1 MIPTYDI
8 NDFRKGSY
16 MADAENEKEENEEAS
31 NFTVNDKRHWA
42 NEEDSDS
49 EVEIE
54 EQVPSYVQKLKD
66 EAEEKDKR
74 LREYIAAYKAKTAET
89 DEIRQ
94 RLQRENESKLDQVKA
109 KLFAQLVPILDNLK
123 RASGSAKNSD
133 DFDSLKQGLD
143 MTIVQFSKELEE
155 NGVEAIKAVGRKFNP
170 STDEACMT
178 VPAENPE
185 QDNVVIEE
193 LEPGY
198 MFKDKL
204 LKPVKVKV
212 AKAG

>member
-1 MIPTYDI
+1 MSD
-8 NDFRKGSY
+8 
-16 MADAENEKEENEEAS
+16 EEKEEENQEAS
-31 NFTVNDKRHWA
+31 KFTVNDKRHWVD
-42 NEEDSDS
+42 EDGSGED
-49 EVEIE
+49 VELE
-54 EQVPSYVQKLKD
+54 EQVPTYVEKLKN

-74 LREYIAAYKAKTAET
+74 LREYIAAYKAKSAET

-109 KLFAQLVPILDNLK
+109 KLFSQLVPILDNLK

-133 DFDSLKQGLD
+133 DFESLKQGLD
-143 MTIVQFSKELEE
+143 MTIVQFGKELES
-155 NGVEAIKAVGRKFNP
+155 NGVQVIQAVGRKFNP

-178 VPAENPE
+178 IPAENPE
-185 QDNVVIEE
+185 QDNEVVEE
-193 LEPGY
+193 LESGY

>member
-1 MIPTYDI
+1 
-8 NDFRKGSY
+8 
-16 MADAENEKEENEEAS
+16 MADAENEKEENQEAS
-31 NFTVNDKRHWA
+31 NFTVNDKRHWV

-49 EVEIE
+49 DVELE
-54 EQVPSYVQKLKD
+54 EQVPSYVKKLKD

-74 LREYIAAYKAKTAET
+74 LREYIAAYKAKSAET
-89 DEIRQ
+89 EEIRQ
-94 RLQRENESKLDQVKA
+94 RLQRENEGKLDQVKA

-178 VPAENPE
+178 VPVENRE

>member
-1 MIPTYDI
+1 MSDEAHE
-8 NDFRKGSY
+8 DEKREEREEREDKGKS
-16 MADAENEKEENEEAS
+16 K
-31 NFTVNDKRHWA
+31 FTVNDKRHWVD
-42 NEEDSDS
+42 EGDSREDI
-49 EVEIE
+49 ELE
-54 EQVPSYVQKLKD
+54 EQVPTYVQKLKD

-94 RLQRENESKLDQVKA
+94 RLQRENDGKLDQVKA
-109 KLFAQLVPILDNLK
+109 KLFSQLVPILDNLK
-123 RASGSAKNSD
+123 RASGAAKSSED
-133 DFDSLKQGLD
+133 YESLKQGLD
-143 MTIVQFSKELEE
+143 MTIVQFTKELED
-155 NGVEAIKAVGRKFNP
+155 NGVQAIKAVGRKFNP
-170 STDEACMT
+170 ITDEACMT
-178 VPAENPE
+178 VVAENSE
-185 QDNVVIEE
+185 QEDVVIEE

>member
-1 MIPTYDI
+1 MTDEAHE
-8 NDFRKGSY
+8 D
-16 MADAENEKEENEEAS
+16 EKREEREDKEKS
-31 NFTVNDKRHWA
+31 KFTVNDKRHWVD
-42 NEEDSDS
+42 EDGSS
-49 EVEIE
+49 EDAELE
-54 EQVPSYVQKLKD
+54 EQVPTYVQKLKD

-94 RLQRENESKLDQVKA
+94 RLQRENDGKLDQVKA
-109 KLFAQLVPILDNLK
+109 KLFSQLVPILDNLK
-123 RASGSAKNSD
+123 RASGAAKSSGD
-133 DFDSLKQGLD
+133 YESLKQGLD
-143 MTIVQFSKELEE
+143 MTIVQFSKELED
-155 NGVEAIKAVGRKFNP
+155 NGVQAIQAVGRKFNP

-178 VPAENPE
+178 VVAENSE
-185 QDNVVIEE
+185 QEDVVIEE

>member
-1 MIPTYDI
+1 
-8 NDFRKGSY
+8 
-16 MADAENEKEENEEAS
+16 MADVEKEKEEENENQEAS
-31 NFTVNDKRHWA
+31 NFTVNDKRHWV
-42 NEEDSDS
+42 NEDDSDGD
-49 EVEIE
+49 VEME
-54 EQVPSYVQKLKD
+54 EQVPSYVKKLKD

-74 LREYIAAYKAKTAET
+74 LREYIAAYKAKSAET
-89 DEIRQ
+89 EEIRQ
-94 RLQRENESKLDQVKA
+94 RLQRENEGKLDQAKA
-109 KLFAQLVPILDNLK
+109 KLFSQLVPILDNLK

-133 DFDSLKQGLD
+133 DFASLKQGLD
-143 MTIVQFSKELEE
+143 MTIGQFSKELEG
-155 NGVEAIKAVGRKFNP
+155 NGVEPIKAVGRKFNP

>member
-1 MIPTYDI
+1 MSDE
-8 NDFRKGSY
+8 
-16 MADAENEKEENEEAS
+16 ENEKSEENQGTS
-31 NFTVNDKRHWA
+31 KFTVNDKRHWV
-42 NEEDSDS
+42 NEDDSD
-49 EVEIE
+49 EDVELE
-54 EQVPSYVQKLKD
+54 EQVPSYVKKLKD

-74 LREYIAAYKAKTAET
+74 LREYIAAYKAKSSEIE
-89 DEIRQ
+89 EIRQ
-94 RLQRENESKLDQVKA
+94 RLHRENESKLDQAKA
-109 KLFAQLVPILDNLK
+109 KLFSQLVPILDNLK
-123 RASGSAKNSD
+123 RASGSANNSG
-133 DFDSLKQGLD
+133 DFESLKQGLD
-143 MTIVQFSKELEE
+143 MTIVQFSKELEGS
-155 NGVEAIKAVGRKFNP
+155 GVQVIQAVGRKFNP

-185 QDNVVIEE
+185 QDNIVIEE

>member
-1 MIPTYDI
+1 
-8 NDFRKGSY
+8 

>member
-1 MIPTYDI
+1 MIPAYDV
-8 NDFRKGSY
+8 DVLMRGPFMS
-16 MADAENEKEENEEAS
+16 DEEKEKESQEAS
-31 NFTVNDKRHWA
+31 KFTVNDKRHWVDEDDSGEDVEL
-42 NEEDSDS
+42 EELVPTY
-49 EVEIE
+49 VE
-54 EQVPSYVQKLKD
+54 KLKN

-74 LREYIAAYKAKTAET
+74 LREYIAAYKAKSAET

-109 KLFAQLVPILDNLK
+109 KLFSQLVPILDNLK
-123 RASGSAKNSD
+123 RASGAAKNSG
-133 DFDSLKQGLD
+133 DFESLKQGLD
-143 MTIVQFSKELEE
+143 MTIVQFGKELES
-155 NGVEAIKAVGRKFNP
+155 NGVQVIQAIGRKFNP

-185 QDNVVIEE
+185 QDNKVIEE

>member
-1 MIPTYDI
+1 
-8 NDFRKGSY
+8 
-16 MADAENEKEENEEAS
+16 MADAENEKEESQEAS

-49 EVEIE
+49 DLELE

-123 RASGSAKNSD
+123 RASGSAKNSE

-143 MTIVQFSKELEE
+143 MTIVQFGKELEG

-178 VPAENPE
+178 VPAVNPE
-185 QDNVVIEE
+185 QDNIVIEE

>member
-1 MIPTYDI
+1 MV
-8 NDFRKGSY
+8 
-16 MADAENEKEENEEAS
+16 DAENEKEENQEAS
-31 NFTVNDKRHWA
+31 NFTVNDKRHWV

-49 EVEIE
+49 DVELE
-54 EQVPSYVQKLKD
+54 EQVPSYVKKLKD

-74 LREYIAAYKAKTAET
+74 LREYIAAYKAKSAET
-89 DEIRQ
+89 EEIRQ
-94 RLQRENESKLDQVKA
+94 RLQRENEGKLDQVKA

-123 RASGSAKNSD
+123 RASGSAKNRD
-133 DFDSLKQGLD
+133 DFESLKQGLD

-198 MFKDKL
+198 TFKDKL

>member
-1 MIPTYDI
+1 
-8 NDFRKGSY
+8 
-16 MADAENEKEENEEAS
+16 MADAEDEKEENQEAS
-31 NFTVNDKRHWA
+31 NFTVNDKRHWV
-42 NEEDSDS
+42 NEEDSEND
-49 EVEIE
+49 VEIE

-89 DEIRQ
+89 EEIRQ
-94 RLQRENESKLDQVKA
+94 RLQRENEGKLDQVKA

-123 RASGSAKNSD
+123 RASGSAQNSD
-133 DFDSLKQGLD
+133 DFESLKKGLD
-143 MTIVQFSKELEE
+143 MTIVQFSKELEGS
-155 NGVEAIKAVGRKFNP
+155 GVEAIKAVGRKFNP